1 MIGSIGMN
9 FTGEMI
15 DEVVDWIGSVFS
27 DLSPLLL
34 LIVGV
39 GVGLIVIGAIISA
52 LRR

>member
-1 MIGSIGMN
+1 MIGSIGLT
-9 FTGEMI
+9 FTNEMVNTI
-15 DEVVDWIGSVFS
+15 VDWIGSVFS

-52 LRR
+52 LRH